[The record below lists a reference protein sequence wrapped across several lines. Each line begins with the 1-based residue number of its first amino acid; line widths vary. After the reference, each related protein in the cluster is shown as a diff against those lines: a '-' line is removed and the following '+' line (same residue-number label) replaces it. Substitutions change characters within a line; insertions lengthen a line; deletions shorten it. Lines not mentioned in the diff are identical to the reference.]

1 MREFT
6 LENISQNL
14 DRLKN
19 KSVLCIGDSVID
31 KYIFVS
37 PKGRAMKDPVLSN
50 RFESEE
56 NYAGGV
62 LAVANHLSSY
72 VDKVKLVTLIGDQNS
87 QLEFIKNSLRGNI
100 ELKAFT
106 KENSPTITKARYLD
120 FYRGNKLFKVE
131 YMNDSPISEEL
142 SNDIEGYLFEELPM
156 YDLTI
161 SLDYDHGF
169 MNKKIREILQTK
181 SNFLA
186 LNVQL
191 NSSNFG
197 FNYVTR
203 YKNPNFITLNEI
215 EMRLP
220 LMMKFEDIKEVMN
233 KFCKEFGYSQFLVTT
248 GKEGCIFFKNGKKYC
263 HSALTKKVIDTVGAG
278 DAVFALASLF
288 SYLNADNKMIPFI
301 SNCAGAIAA
310 NILGNKEFV
319 TKDKLLKFVK
329 ETYHELGRV

>member
-1 MREFT
+1 MRNFT
-6 LENISQNL
+6 LEDISQKL
-14 DRLKN
+14 DQLKN
-19 KSVLCIGDSVID
+19 KNLLCIGDSVID

-72 VDKVKLVTLIGDQNS
+72 VNKVTLVTLIGDQNS
-87 QLEFIKNSLRGNI
+87 QLEFIKDSLYKNV
-100 ELKAFT
+100 ELKTFT
-106 KENSPTITKARYLD
+106 KENSPTIIKARYID

-131 YMNDSPISEEL
+131 YMNDSPISKEL
-142 SNDIEGYLFEELPM
+142 SNEIEKYLSEELPK

-169 MNKKIREILQTK
+169 MNKKIREILQAK
-181 SNFLA
+181 SNFLT

-203 YKNPNFITLNEI
+203 YKNPNFITMNEI

-220 LMMKFEDIKEVMN
+220 LMMKFENIEEVVD
-233 KFCKEFGYSQFLVTT
+233 KFYKEFGYSQFLVTT
-248 GKEGCIFFKNGKKYC
+248 GKEGCIFFKEGKKYSS
-263 HSALTKKVIDTVGAG
+263 SALTKNVIDTVGAG

-288 SYLNADNKMIPFI
+288 SYLGADNKMIPFV
-301 SNCAGAIAA
+301 SNCAGAIAS

-319 TKDKLLKFVK
+319 TKDKLINFIR
-329 ETYHELGRV
+329 EI